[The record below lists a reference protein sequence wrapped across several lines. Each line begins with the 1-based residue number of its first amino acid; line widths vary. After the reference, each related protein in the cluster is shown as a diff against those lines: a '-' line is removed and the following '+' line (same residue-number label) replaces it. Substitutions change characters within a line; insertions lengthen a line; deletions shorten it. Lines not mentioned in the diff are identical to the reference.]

1 MRQKIENHLHIT
13 VEGADLTGATKAEL
27 YLRQGMGRFYQY
39 TPEIL
44 SESEI
49 LVTIPFE
56 DAAQL
61 SPTTAML
68 QLAWVDAD
76 GNRIATDPEVVSVGV
91 LLKEAGY
98 DPS

>member
-1 MRQKIENHLHIT
+1 MRQKIENNLHIA
-13 VEGADLTGATKAEL
+13 VDGADLTGATKAEL
-27 YLRQGMGRFYQY
+27 YLRQGTGKFFQY

-44 SESEI
+44 SENEI

-68 QLAWVDAD
+68 QLAWTDAD
-76 GNRIATDPEVVSVGV
+76 GNPVSTEPCSVDVGV